1 MLNGIRLLGRL
12 GMLPISSFSALTFF
26 GPCTIFFGMQL
37 NKHRIHVQPI
47 NFRFIFMYKTP
58 SWHAGRPIKVLHTHH
73 TCVYQAREQANFD
86 HPGGSRFRVRK
97 AQFSSP
103 CQTNNIEPCHYQ
115 IHINY
120 DTTTIRFAKGRFI
133 QGNALPITYELRCA
147 TASLIAA
154 DPNFSLITRCR
165 S

>member
-58 SWHAGRPIKVLHTHH
+58 SWHAGRPIKSCTHITH
-73 TCVYQAREQANFD
+73 VFTKLANKQTSTTLVGLGFVSVKPNSVHLVRRTTLNRVIIKFTLIMTQLQFD
-86 HPGGSRFRVRK
+86 SQK
-97 AQFSSP
+97 ADLSKEMHFP
-103 CQTNNIEPCHYQ
+103 
-115 IHINY
+115 
-120 DTTTIRFAKGRFI
+120 
-133 QGNALPITYELRCA
+133 
-147 TASLIAA
+147 
-154 DPNFSLITRCR
+154 
-165 S
+165 